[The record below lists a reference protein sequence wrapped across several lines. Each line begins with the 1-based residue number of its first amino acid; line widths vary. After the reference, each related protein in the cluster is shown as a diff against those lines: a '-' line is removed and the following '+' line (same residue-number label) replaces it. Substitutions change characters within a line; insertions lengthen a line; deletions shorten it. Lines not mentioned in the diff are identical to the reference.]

1 MQQQKQQQR
10 AHITRFLSTIGE
22 QERGESSPWSPLTLL
37 GRTAS
42 PQEVSSRLQ
51 TAEAGEG
58 RGILSSWPM
67 QRCQVQ
73 KVADRCEEGLCRDEG
88 SQLGSSGSAQSPVFL
103 HGCLCV
109 CVGEWVVVVVVLLQ

>member
-51 TAEAGEG
+51 TADAGEG
-58 RGILSSWPM
+58 RGILSSWG
-67 QRCQVQ
+67 QCNGVRSRSC
-73 KVADRCEEGLCRDEG
+73 
-88 SQLGSSGSAQSPVFL
+88 
-103 HGCLCV
+103 
-109 CVGEWVVVVVVLLQ
+109 